1 VKSEDKQIYK
11 LQISKIN
18 ERRRKYWSE
27 LRALRNDI
35 FSKYRNSPDGPV
47 NIIDPDAIEL
57 LQIVHD
63 MWESGSME
71 DMRRSAET
79 HRSRTMPRCP
89 VCSAPM
95 NDFIPKKKVVAGGL
109 YISDKLCKVC
119 SLPLSGR
126 QKAYCSEGCR
136 GIARSRKWR
145 KDNPDAKAQANQ
157 KYLNDIYPQNKKPRK
172 KSK

>member
-1 VKSEDKQIYK
+1 VKAEDKQIYK

-18 ERRRKYWSE
+18 ERRRKYWSD

-35 FSKYRNSPDGPV
+35 FLRYRDNPDGPV
-47 NIIDPDAIEL
+47 KITDSDAIEL
-57 LQIVHD
+57 LQTVHD

-71 DMRRSAET
+71 DMRRSSET

-109 YISDKLCKVC
+109 YTSDKLCKVC
-119 SLPLSGR
+119 GLPLSGR
-126 QKAYCSEGCR
+126 QKAYCREECR

-145 KDNPDAKAQANQ
+145 TNNPDAKAKSNK
-157 KYLNDIYPQNKKPRK
+157 KYLNKYY
-172 KSK
+172 